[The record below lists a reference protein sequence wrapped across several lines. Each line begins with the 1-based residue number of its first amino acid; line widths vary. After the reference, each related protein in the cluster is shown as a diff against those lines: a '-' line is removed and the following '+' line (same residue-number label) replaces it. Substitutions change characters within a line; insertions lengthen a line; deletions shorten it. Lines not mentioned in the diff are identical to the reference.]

1 MKMSL
6 FQRFQMY
13 ICQCE
18 GLEMGQSNGVLLN
31 KVAFNGDFAVIA
43 LLYKDHQCME
53 VEIVQAI
60 ELSQWAC
67 SL

>member
-1 MKMSL
+1 
-6 FQRFQMY
+6 MY